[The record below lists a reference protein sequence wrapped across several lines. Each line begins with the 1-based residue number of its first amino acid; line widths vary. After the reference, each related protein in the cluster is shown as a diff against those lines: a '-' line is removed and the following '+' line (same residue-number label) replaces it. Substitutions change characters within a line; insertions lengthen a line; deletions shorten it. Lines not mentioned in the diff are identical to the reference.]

1 MHQNLWEDSAMAA
14 VDAAFQEHV
23 KLVCTVRFTD
33 DVAEEVSAFDRK
45 KFMAGLAWALH
56 CRREALDGIDAHHI
70 NMREENCR
78 EQGNKKIAPQA
89 PND

>member
-56 CRREALDGIDAHHI
+56 CRREALDGIDALYQK
-70 NMREENCR
+70 MRDEKSG
-78 EQGNKKIAPQA
+78 EQGKDENALQA
-89 PND
+89 PKD